1 MIRLLFLCHRYLGI
15 AVGALML
22 MWCLSGIVMMYV
34 SYPALDES
42 SRLKH
47 LAAIDWSGCC
57 ALGDQIRSEFPSVH
71 AFGVEMLNGAPVLYL
86 RGAKTPRRVIDLI
99 SGGSMSRIS
108 EQQATQVARTYVGGS
123 LPAAAPALRGLIDYD
138 QWTVSGR
145 FNADRPLY
153 HFSLNDGSRTELYV
167 SSTTGQVV
175 QVTTGRERFWN
186 WLGSVPHWL
195 YFAKLRRVT
204 AVWNQAIIVTSLIG
218 CFLAATGLYIG
229 WRQWLRRPDGGWS
242 PYHGFN
248 LWHHIA
254 GLLFGVL
261 TLTWVLSGLLSINPW
276 GLLEGA
282 SAGSEEALLRGP
294 DSSGTQWLTTLQ
306 ALASSHPDNLLSLRM
321 APLGGKPYLI
331 ATAVG
336 GKRYR
341 FDEQGRASP
350 MKEAELSP
358 IVAKMNAPGA
368 GGVLEL
374 MTRED
379 TYYFSHHS
387 DSVQLPVYRF
397 TPGTGSGTLYY
408 IDPVSGSLL
417 AKIDRAAQGYRWW
430 HQALHRLDFAP
441 ALRGRPQW
449 DALML
454 LLMSGV
460 TLICATGTYL
470 GYRRLVRP

>member
-1 MIRLLFLCHRYLGI
+1 M
-15 AVGALML
+15 
-22 MWCLSGIVMMYV
+22 
-34 SYPALDES
+34 
-42 SRLKH
+42 
-47 LAAIDWSGCC
+47 
-57 ALGDQIRSEFPSVH
+57 RSEFPPVH
-71 AFGVEMLNGAPVLYL
+71 EFRIEMLNGAPVLYL
-86 RGAKTPRRVIDLI
+86 RGANTPGRVIDLI
-99 SGGSMSRIS
+99 SGGSVSRIS
-108 EQQATQVARTYVGGS
+108 AQQATEVASTYVDGS
-123 LPAAAPALRGLIDYD
+123 LPVAAPALRGLIDYD
-138 QWTVSGR
+138 QWTVSGS
-145 FNADRPLY
+145 FNSHRPLY
-153 HFSLNDGSRTELYV
+153 HFSLDDGSRTELYV

-195 YFAKLRRVT
+195 YFANLRHMPT
-204 AVWNQAIIVTSLIG
+204 AWNWAIIVTSLIG

-229 WRQWLRRPDGGWS
+229 WRQWLRRPEGRWS
-242 PYHGFN
+242 PYDGFN
-248 LWHHIA
+248 RWHHIA

-282 SAGSEEALLRGP
+282 SAESEEATLRGP
-294 DSSGTQWLTTLQ
+294 DSSGVRMLTALQ
-306 ALASSHPDNLLSLRM
+306 ALASRRPDNLLSLTM
-321 APLGGKPYLI
+321 APLGGELYFI

-350 MKEAELSP
+350 LQEADLSP
-358 IVAKMNAPGA
+358 IVAKLNAPGA
-368 GGVLEL
+368 TGALEL

-387 DSVQLPVYRF
+387 DRVQLPVYRF
-397 TPGTGSGTLYY
+397 TPGAGFGTMYY

-430 HQALHRLDFAP
+430 HQALHRFDFAP
-441 ALRGRPQW
+441 ALRRRPQW

-460 TLICATGTYL
+460 TMITATGTYL